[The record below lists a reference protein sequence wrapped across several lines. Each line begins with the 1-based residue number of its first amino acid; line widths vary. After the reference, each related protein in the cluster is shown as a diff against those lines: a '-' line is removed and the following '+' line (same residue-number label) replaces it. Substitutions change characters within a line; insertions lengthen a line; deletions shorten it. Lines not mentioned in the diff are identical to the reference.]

1 MDVQMPEMDGL
12 EASRRI
18 IQEFAAGSRPRLIA
32 LTANVFKSDQDTCR
46 AAGMD
51 GFLGKPVDLG
61 QLREVL
67 LQCQRVAEPDG
78 VVH

>member
-1 MDVQMPEMDGL
+1 MDGM

-18 IQEFAAGSRPRLIA
+18 NQEFAVGRRPRLIA

-51 GFLGKPVDLG
+51 GFLGKPVDLE

-67 LQCQRVAEPDG
+67 LQCEPVPDPESI
-78 VVH
+78 VH